1 MWRAIFLITMA
12 TVLGKILEK
21 ESPPIPKPEEL
32 WTPAK
37 DSCFRALLGKQKCRW
52 RVERNEYNNIVILAL
67 RPENIDTFQKSF
79 KDTLLEHSAIAK
91 EVIDWLCKSSDNFV
105 TFRR

>member
-21 ESPPIPKPEEL
+21 ESPAPTEL

-37 DSCFRALLGKQKCRW
+37 DACFRSLLGKQKCKW
-52 RVERNEYNNIVILAL
+52 KLATDDDDCPIELAL
-67 RPENIDTFQKSF
+67 RPENIDTLQRSF
-79 KDTLLEHSAIAK
+79 AGTPLEHSAIAK
-91 EVIDWLCKSSDNFV
+91 EIIEWLQRSSDNFV

>member
-21 ESPPIPKPEEL
+21 ESPAPTEL

-37 DSCFRALLGKQKCRW
+37 DACFRSLLGKQKCKWKRAADT
-52 RVERNEYNNIVILAL
+52 LAL
-67 RPENIDTFQKSF
+67 RPENIDNLQRSF
-79 KDTLLEHSAIAK
+79 AGTPLEQSAIAK
-91 EVIDWLCKSSDNFV
+91 EIIDWLCRSSDNFV